1 MTRKTLLISIVL
13 ICLMVLTA
21 CSPASTR
28 PTPHAKMPNPA
39 AVHGEQNGGQLELRQ
54 DAAGGITGVCVFPNG
69 PISVASVGQHTE

>member
-28 PTPHAKMPNPA
+28 PTPQAKMPNPA
-39 AVHGEQNGGQLELRQ
+39 AVQCEQNGGQLELRQ
-54 DAAGGITGVCVFPNG
+54 DAAGGITGECG
-69 PISVASVGQHTE
+69 PAH